1 MSDKINEN
9 NKRIAKNT
17 IMLYFR
23 MILLLLVSLYSARV
37 VLKTLGIEDY
47 GIYNVVG
54 GFVTMFGF
62 LNATLSTSTQR
73 YLNVEIGKGCIDNTK
88 KIFSNALLLHFILV
102 GIVLLI
108 AETIGLWFVKEK
120 LVISPYR
127 ENAALWVYQFSVIAI
142 CVQIIQLPFMSTII
156 AHERMN
162 IYAYVSIYE
171 ALAKLGIVFLV
182 QVIAADRLIIY
193 GLLFLAVQVSVALIY
208 NIYCQSKF
216 QEARFRFGYDKELF
230 KDMLGFS
237 GWNVIGNLASVGNSQ
252 GMNILLNI
260 FFGAA
265 VNAARGVA
273 FQVHS
278 LFQQLINS
286 FQLAVKPQVIKYYA
300 QGQTEEMTKLVFNSA
315 KISAFLVMVL
325 SIPTILEIRPLLS
338 LWLGEYP
345 DYAPVFV
352 QIILFRAL
360 ITSMTGNIVM
370 VVHASGYLKNVGIFA
385 GGTLLLA
392 LPISYLLLRMGCSP
406 VIPFVV
412 NIFAA
417 LGEAYFELY
426 WMKRYINFPK
436 ATFYKK
442 VYVPVFLIYS
452 VSFSLS
458 FLFHH
463 FINGANVYI
472 QMMLVG
478 LFSVLL
484 SSLLV
489 YIFGLTAEMRK
500 KVISFVC
507 RKYETHKKR

>member
-1 MSDKINEN
+1 
-9 NKRIAKNT
+9 
-17 IMLYFR
+17 MLYFR
-23 MILLLLVSLYSARV
+23 MILLMLVSLYSARV
-37 VLKTLGIEDY
+37 VLQTLGVEDY
-47 GIYNVVG
+47 GLYNVVG

-73 YLNVEIGKGCIDNTK
+73 YLNVEIGRGSIESVKSV
-88 KIFSNALLLHFILV
+88 FSNALLLHLILV
-102 GIVLLI
+102 GVVLLL
-108 AETIGLWFVKEK
+108 AETVGLWFVKEK
-120 LVISPYR
+120 LVIPPDR
-127 ENAALWVYQFSVIAI
+127 EEAAIWVYQFSVIAI

-182 QVIAADRLIIY
+182 QAIAADRLIIY
-193 GLLFLAVQVSVALIY
+193 GLLFLSVQVSVALVY

-216 QEARFRFGYDKELF
+216 QEARFRIRYDKDLF

-252 GMNILLNI
+252 GQNILLNI

-278 LFQQLINS
+278 LFQQLVNS

-300 QGQTEEMTKLVFNSA
+300 QGQIKEMTSLVFNSA
-315 KISAFLVMVL
+315 KFSAFLVMVL
-325 SIPTILEIRPLLS
+325 SIPAILEIKPLLT
-338 LWLGEYP
+338 LWLGDYP
-345 DYAPVFV
+345 EYAPVFV

-392 LPISYLLLRMGCSP
+392 LPVSYLLLKMGCSP
-406 VIPFVV
+406 IIPFAV

-417 LGEAYFELY
+417 LGEAFFELY
-426 WMKRYINFPK
+426 WMKQYINFPMGE
-436 ATFYKK
+436 FYKK
-442 VYVPVFLIYS
+442 VYTPVFLIYA
-452 VSFSLS
+452 VVFSISL
-458 FLFHH
+458 LFHLYIDG
-463 FINGANVYI
+463 INAYI
-472 QMMLVG
+472 QMVSVG

-484 SSLLV
+484 SSFLI
-489 YIFGLTAEMRK
+489 YRFGLTFEMRR
-500 KVISFVC
+500 KVLSLISSKF
-507 RKYETHKKR
+507 RSHEER